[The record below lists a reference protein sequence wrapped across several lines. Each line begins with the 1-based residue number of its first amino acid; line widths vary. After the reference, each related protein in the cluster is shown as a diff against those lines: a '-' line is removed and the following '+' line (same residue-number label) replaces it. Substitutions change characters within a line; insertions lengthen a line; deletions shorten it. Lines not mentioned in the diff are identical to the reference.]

1 MDLYRIVLLYGLLH
15 GRPHIATGLNVH
27 VVETG
32 GDVLV
37 RLGHDA
43 ADVGRRDRDEPH
55 GDARRNEEEQQDEE
69 VLASQHPAHDA
80 ATKHAATFTC
90 ATQTQETIYTLLPV

>member
-1 MDLYRIVLLYGLLH
+1 MDLYWVVLLYGLLH

-37 RLGHDA
+37 RLGHDT
-43 ADVGRRDRDEPH
+43 ADVWGGDRDEPH
-55 GDARRNEEEQQDEE
+55 GDARRDEEEE
-69 VLASQHPAHDA
+69 
-80 ATKHAATFTC
+80 
-90 ATQTQETIYTLLPV
+90 